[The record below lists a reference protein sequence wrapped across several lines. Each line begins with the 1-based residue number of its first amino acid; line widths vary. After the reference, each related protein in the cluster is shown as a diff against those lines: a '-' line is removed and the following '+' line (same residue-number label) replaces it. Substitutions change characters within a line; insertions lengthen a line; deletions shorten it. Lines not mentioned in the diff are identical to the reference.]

1 MASNGLA
8 RLTLMAAIVGG
19 VSYIAA
25 WNMDLPLWPDAAWK
39 GSCVGL
45 LAVYAALQARS
56 KDGWLIAAVMA
67 LGMGGDVLLEVA
79 GLQIGAVSFLVGH
92 LVAIWLY
99 ARNAR
104 EGWRRGLPSAA
115 VFVVAV
121 AAFSWSM
128 PPDRAGA
135 PGVAL
140 YATGLAAMAAA
151 AWLSTFPRHLV
162 ALGALMFVASDLF
175 LFARLGP
182 LNGQAWANFAV
193 WGLYIGGQI
202 LIAYGVTKALR
213 ARDIAAQ

>member
-1 MASNGLA
+1 MGSNGLA
-8 RLTLMAAIVGG
+8 RLVLIAAIAGG
-19 VSYIAA
+19 ISYIAA
-25 WNMDLPLWPDAAWK
+25 WNMDLPLWLDAAWK

-45 LAVYAALQARS
+45 LAVFAALQARS
-56 KDGWLIAAVMA
+56 TDGWLISAVMA

-79 GLQIGAVSFLVGH
+79 SLQVGAVSFLIGH
-92 LVAIWLY
+92 LMAIWLY
-99 ARNAR
+99 ARNAG
-104 EGWRRGLPSAA
+104 EGWRRGLPLAA
-115 VFVVAV
+115 VFVIAV
-121 AAFSWSM
+121 AAFSWSL

-151 AWLSTFPRHLV
+151 ACLSTFPRHLV

-182 LNGQAWANFAV
+182 LKGQEWANFAV

-202 LIAYGVTKALR
+202 LIAVGVTQALR
-213 ARDIAAQ
+213 ARDIAMQ